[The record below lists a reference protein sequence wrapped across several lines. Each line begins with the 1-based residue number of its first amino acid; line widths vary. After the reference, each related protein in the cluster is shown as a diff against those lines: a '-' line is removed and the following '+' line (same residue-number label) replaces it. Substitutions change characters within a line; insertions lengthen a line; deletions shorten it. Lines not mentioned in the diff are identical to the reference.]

1 MSKRKQESLIA
12 GIVLL
17 LIGAL
22 FMLEN
27 IGIDI
32 DVWDLMGTYWPTI
45 LIAVGIKSIVLYFR
59 QKNENQEYTEQR
71 QD

>member
-1 MSKRKQESLIA
+1 
-12 GIVLL
+12 